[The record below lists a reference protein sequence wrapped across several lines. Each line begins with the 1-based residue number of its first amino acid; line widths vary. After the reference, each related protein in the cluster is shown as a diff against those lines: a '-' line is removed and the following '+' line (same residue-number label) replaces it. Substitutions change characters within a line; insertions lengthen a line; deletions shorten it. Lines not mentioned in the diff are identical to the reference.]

1 MCVRVRTHV
10 CGPLHNILV
19 LIAHAQ
25 MSASKVVVG
34 LVERMWGWGLH
45 VGKGAHLWLGG
56 DFNLPDITWEEES
69 VVPYATNSAV
79 SNQLL
84 TIVKDLYLDQVV
96 TEPTRITETSSSTL
110 DLFFTSNQ
118 TLVNKVEVIPGVSD
132 HEAVFI
138 ESSLRPMRVKTP
150 PRKVF
155 QYRKADYDAMKTE
168 LRSCQAEFQESAK
181 TEDVEHLW
189 MTFKNKVHSLMESH
203 IPSKILRGNRV
214 QKP

>member
-1 MCVRVRTHV
+1 
-10 CGPLHNILV
+10 
-19 LIAHAQ
+19 
-25 MSASKVVVG
+25 MS
-34 LVERMWGWGLH
+34 RIPTD
-45 VGKGAHLWLGG
+45 KGAHLWLGG

-84 TIVKDLYLDQVV
+84 TIVKDMYLDQVV

-118 TLVNKVEVIPGVSD
+118 TLVNKVEVIPGFSN

-150 PRKVF
+150 QGKSFNTGKGITMPWKQNWDLVKLNFRNQQKP
-155 QYRKADYDAMKTE
+155 KMLSTSGW
-168 LRSCQAEFQESAK
+168 RSRTKFIRS
-181 TEDVEHLW
+181 W
-189 MTFKNKVHSLMESH
+189 SH
-203 IPSKILRGNRV
+203 IYHQRYCVATEYRSPGSPDRWRL
-214 QKP
+214 